1 MRKLLKLQLM
11 QYRSPAVQ
19 VMFGLL
25 VAATF
30 LGWLS
35 HSLFNAPAH
44 IVLLA
49 MRTILQVIFLG
60 SVSAMQYIPHVTA
73 LFISWQE
80 HTLPLHIPM
89 PQLWSLLARLLA
101 SLPVGAA
108 AAASYL
114 VLAYAFRQEPYVV
127 LPGGQQWLLYAS
139 YYLLG
144 ISGFVNMLAVHQLLK
159 DRLALPRGL
168 RFLSRLSNWRVTDN
182 TTVNITV
189 PVFYYVLI
197 IGAAVFFFGR
207 DNLPLSRPVMALIIC
222 AFSVVITYVNSYL
235 LEKYGYY

>member
-44 IVLLA
+44 IVLLV
-49 MRTILQVIFLG
+49 MRVVLAILLGAITVIH
-60 SVSAMQYIPHVTA
+60 YVTYTTGA
-73 LFISWQE
+73 FSWQE

-89 PQLWSLLARLLA
+89 PQLWSLITGLLVL
-101 SLPVGAA
+101 LPIGAA

-114 VLAYAFRQEPYVV
+114 VLAYAFRYEPNIV

-144 ISGFVNMLAVHQLLK
+144 ISGYVNMLAVHQLLK
-159 DRLALPRGL
+159 GR
-168 RFLSRLSNWRVTDN
+168 
-182 TTVNITV
+182 IT
-189 PVFYYVLI
+189 
-197 IGAAVFFFGR
+197 
-207 DNLPLSRPVMALIIC
+207 LPLPKELRVLSKLIKWSATVDTIVDRIVPGLYFVTGITLLVTVIDRENLILSPTPIALIIFVC
-222 AFSVVITYVNSYL
+222 SAVITYINAYL
-235 LEKYGYY
+235 LENYGNL